1 MHGILGYW
9 TTVKK
14 LRASHH
20 LQNTKL
26 WGDHGGKAR
35 AIYISIKYAHPCSH
49 PCQWVCQIHCY
60 CWLPNSSL
68 VNVIL
73 SKHKSPT
80 PSCSF
85 SLQLKQWFSY
95 TFLVISKNP
104 NEQIKDCVCSLF
116 FSPLAHGSNLESI
129 NQVKSSRYLL
139 CNWKQQLC
147 WKPPLIPW
155 GHPRRPKVLLVE
167 LTWSHSHPWPK
178 VLLTPSL

>member
-1 MHGILGYW
+1 MLWLTVISAASKIHCQVWGIQYKRNFDHF
-9 TTVKK
+9 TTKCEPLIITVQNFGSVHWVTGLQLKK

-68 VNVIL
+68 VNLIL

-104 NEQIKDCVCSLF
+104 NEHISVIKDCVCSLF
-116 FSPLAHGSNLESI
+116 FSPLAHA
-129 NQVKSSRYLL
+129 
-139 CNWKQQLC
+139 
-147 WKPPLIPW
+147 
-155 GHPRRPKVLLVE
+155 
-167 LTWSHSHPWPK
+167 LT
-178 VLLTPSL
+178 